1 MFPKTGPA
9 LQEQEQKQHYLTPD
23 VRGNAGLLRKS
34 NSQHSFNSGT
44 TEVCDN
50 PDYVLVERD
59 DNFTTLTSDVE
70 IPLTRWEIF
79 KMLLFGNKRRTVPVE
94 VEVANVEKENEKRD
108 KVWPQMFPINT
119 ASRN

>member
-1 MFPKTGPA
+1 MFPKTGTA
-9 LQEQEQKQHYLTPD
+9 LRKQEQKQDYLTPD

-34 NSQHSFNSGT
+34 NSQLSFNSGT

-59 DNFTTLTSDVE
+59 ANFTTLMSDVE
-70 IPLTRWEIF
+70 IRFTRWDAF
-79 KMLLFGNKRRTVPVE
+79 KMFFFGSKRRTVPVE
-94 VEVANVEKENEKRD
+94 VEVANIEKKNEKRD

-119 ASRN
+119 TSRN